1 MVAENS
7 SKGIM
12 ARLGIILFFFGAL
25 LFGPA
30 GRLNWLEAWL
40 FLIIYSAWAF
50 PVVIWLKRNN
60 PELFKERLS
69 FFKKPAKG
77 WDKIIVLAGTISFIA
92 LFLIAGF
99 DAVRYQWS
107 ETPVF
112 LQILGFL
119 GLFPSLGLIF
129 LVMRENTYLSRV
141 VEVQKEKGHKVI
153 TTGPYKYVRHPMYVA
168 VILLYFSIPLALGSL
183 IALIP
188 SSLLA
193 IIIIIRT
200 HLEDRTLHKEL
211 LGYEE
216 YGKKVKYKLL
226 PGVW

>member
-1 MVAENS
+1 
-7 SKGIM
+7 
-12 ARLGIILFFFGAL
+12 
-25 LFGPA
+25 
-30 GRLNWLEAWL
+30 
-40 FLIIYSAWAF
+40 
-50 PVVIWLKRNN
+50 
-60 PELFKERLS
+60 
-69 FFKKPAKG
+69 
-77 WDKIIVLAGTISFIA
+77 
-92 LFLIAGF
+92 
-99 DAVRYQWS
+99 
-107 ETPVF
+107 
-112 LQILGFL
+112 
-119 GLFPSLGLIF
+119 
-129 LVMRENTYLSRV
+129 MRENTYLSRV

-168 VILLYFSIPLALGSL
+168 VILLYFSIPLALSSL